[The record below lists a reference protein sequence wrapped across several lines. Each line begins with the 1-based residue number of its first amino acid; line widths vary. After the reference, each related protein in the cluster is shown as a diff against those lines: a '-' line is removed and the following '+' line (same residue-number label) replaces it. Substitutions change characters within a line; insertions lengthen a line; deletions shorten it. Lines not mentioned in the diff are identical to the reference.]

1 MSSSAPAAR
10 SESGSCVAA
19 RNEVRE
25 RPAIAAAQDTRCHL
39 RLYLHQSRVHSVFV
53 LRPLGLLDD
62 AEVEMASVLRIN
74 RPFMEYMRKNFGKIA
89 RQKHGVTLT
98 HQRGGGSSLKTRS
111 SVIGLMV
118 RRGR

>member
-1 MSSSAPAAR
+1 MPSATLSAPEPR
-10 SESGSCVAA
+10 SLC
-19 RNEVRE
+19 
-25 RPAIAAAQDTRCHL
+25 
-39 RLYLHQSRVHSVFV
+39 

-98 HQRGGGSSLKTRS
+98 HQRGGGSSL
-111 SVIGLMV
+111 
-118 RRGR
+118 GRVVA